1 MAVKYDNTKYLVYTL
16 LMLYLFLKLIKCHGY
31 GFSDP
36 PLLLT
41 LNMSLSNTFKY
52 VLIISVFSSP
62 LRGNRHVTICTRP
75 AIK

>member
-1 MAVKYDNTKYLVYTL
+1 
-16 LMLYLFLKLIKCHGY
+16 MLYFFLKLIKFYGY

-41 LNMSLSNTFKY
+41 LNMSLSNAFKY

-62 LRGNRHVTICTRP
+62 LHGNRHVTICTRP
-75 AIK
+75 AIE